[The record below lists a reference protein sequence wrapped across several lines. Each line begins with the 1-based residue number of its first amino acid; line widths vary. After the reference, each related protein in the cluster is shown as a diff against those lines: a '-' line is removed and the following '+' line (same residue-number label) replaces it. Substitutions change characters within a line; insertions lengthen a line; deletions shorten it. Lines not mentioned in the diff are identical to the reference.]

1 MVDRAE
7 RDPTMEEIV
16 VALRETRRAAGR
28 ALPFAVIGGR
38 YDDNQAPLA
47 ATDGRIAA
55 AGGTDVAGLRD
66 SEIQRLLHENAQ
78 LNQRVVALLKV
89 IEHEQ
94 ARGAAS
100 PANGHDREAIVRD
113 VTAALESQLRPV
125 LDILLRL
132 LERFRAAPGGRA
144 PTQPAAPLNDGVI
157 DLDAPRAHEQSL
169 AHSDQE
175 TLQWPPQPR
184 RNTP

>member
-28 ALPFAVIGGR
+28 VPPFTVVGDR
-38 YDDNQAPLA
+38 YAGDQAPA
-47 ATDGRIAA
+47 ADARNAA
-55 AGGTDVAGLRD
+55 AGATDVAHLRD
-66 SEIQRLLHENAQ
+66 GEIQRLLNENAQ

-100 PANGHDREAIVRD
+100 PANGDDRAAIVRD